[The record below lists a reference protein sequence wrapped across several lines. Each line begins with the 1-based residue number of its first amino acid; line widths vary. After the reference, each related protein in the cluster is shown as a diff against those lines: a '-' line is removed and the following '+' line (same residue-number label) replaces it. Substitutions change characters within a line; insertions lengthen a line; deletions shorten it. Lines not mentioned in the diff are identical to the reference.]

1 MSLNETKSSHPYLT
15 KRIFNIVK
23 KFTDTDFEL
32 PKRNIFWIILAPFT
46 NLWLWILII
55 YIWIFAWVAVG
66 TLKNIENKAKENLWI
81 SQNINNEEKEIEPT
95 VDSEKLDL
103 FIDFYKKNKDSWKYD
118 FYIYS
123 NKYDTN
129 DYYTDLFIKKY
140 EDWKFFVK
148 NWARQ
153 YIIDKDDKDLWS
165 FEVVKKDD
173 RDWYIDE
180 TYSME
185 ELKNIYFK

>member
-46 NLWLWILII
+46 NLWLWIAITYIAII
-55 YIWIFAWVAVG
+55 GVTAMESF
-66 TLKNIENKAKENLWI
+66 KNIENKAKENLWI
-81 SQNINNEEKEIEPT
+81 SQNINNEEIELT

-103 FIDFYKKNKDSWKYD
+103 FIDFYKKNKNSWKYN
-118 FYIYS
+118 FYLYS

-129 DYYTDLFIKKY
+129 DNYTDLLIKKY
-140 EDWKFFVK
+140 ENWKFFVT
-148 NWARQ
+148 NWDKQ
-153 YIIDKDDKDLWS
+153 YIIDKNDKDLWW
-165 FEVVKKDD
+165 FEIVKKHYTNWDI
-173 RDWYIDE
+173 IDE
-180 TYSME
+180 TYSIE
-185 ELKNIYFK
+185 ELKKYLF